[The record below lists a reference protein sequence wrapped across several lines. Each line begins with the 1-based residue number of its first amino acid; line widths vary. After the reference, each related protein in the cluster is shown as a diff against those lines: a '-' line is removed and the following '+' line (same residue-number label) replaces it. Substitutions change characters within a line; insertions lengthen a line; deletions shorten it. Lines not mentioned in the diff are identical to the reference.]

1 MNEHARTVAQG
12 YQLHRSALRGYLL
25 RLVVREAVADDLMQE
40 TALRALQQ
48 PAVPAD
54 PGELRAW
61 LFRVATN
68 LAIDHL
74 RREKTWGERVLAD
87 TRGKAMASP
96 EFLAQSRQLAGSPE
110 MKHIAKEHLSVC
122 FACTLRVM
130 TPEQSAALLLKEVY
144 GFTFEETAEVMG
156 ASFAQVKGWV
166 QVARASLRAKYEAS
180 CALVAQR
187 GVCFQCV
194 ELDQFFGAKQGDPL
208 AGTDGSFDAR
218 LEVVRAGRDQGLGPW
233 HHQMLRLVA
242 EVLDDGDQT
251 N

>member
-1 MNEHARTVAQG
+1 MNDQAEAVAQG

-25 RLVVREAVADDLMQE
+25 RLVVREAVAEELMQE

-48 PAVPAD
+48 PSLPAE
-54 PGELRAW
+54 PGALRAW

-74 RREKTWGERVLAD
+74 RHERTWNERVLDD

-96 EFLAQSRQLAGSPE
+96 AFLAQSRQLAGSPE
-110 MKHIAKEHLSVC
+110 LKHIAKDHLSVC

-130 TPEQSAALLLKEVY
+130 TPEQSAALLLKEIY
-144 GFTFEETAEVMG
+144 GFTFDETAEVMG

-180 CALVAQR
+180 CALVTQR

-194 ELDQFFGAKQGDPL
+194 ELDQFFGAHQGDPL
-208 AGTDGSFDAR
+208 AGTDGSLDAR
-218 LEVVRAGRDQGLGPW
+218 LEVVRAGRDSGLGPW
-233 HHQMLRLVA
+233 HQQMLRLVA
-242 EVLDDGDQT
+242 EVLGDGVT
-251 N
+251 